1 MPLSLYDK
9 QIIGLIMSNKIKI
22 ALLGLGEVGQDFAEA
37 FLEMI
42 QEAGKPIE
50 IAAIAHRHLDS
61 AVALGFQQSG
71 VPAFEDAAGIIDMG
85 EKVDIIFDLT
95 GDADTRTAL
104 RKGLQAS
111 NNKHTIIAPE
121 MVAKLLWMFF
131 DDNVG
136 LQNLTE
142 GGYS

>member
-1 MPLSLYDK
+1 
-9 QIIGLIMSNKIKI
+9 MSNKIKI

-42 QEAGKPIE
+42 QEAGKPIQ

-71 VPAFEDAAGIIDMG
+71 VPAFENAQGIVDMG
-85 EKVDIIFDLT
+85 DNIDIIFDLT
-95 GDADTRTAL
+95 GDADTRTNL
-104 RKGLQAS
+104 RKALQAS

-121 MVAKLLWMFF
+121 MIAKLLWMFF
-131 DDNVG
+131 DDSLG
-136 LQNLTE
+136 LQNMTQ